1 MNVLILGS
9 GAREH
14 ALAWK
19 LKHQGEC
26 HHIWLFPGNAGT
38 RLEGFSHFPE
48 HLSREEL
55 VIQAHRDSIGLV
67 VIGPESFLELGYAD
81 CFRKAGIAVVGP
93 NREAAQLETSKIF
106 AKHFLVEAG
115 IPTAPFQIFESEAAL
130 LKSPHP
136 DHTPWVLKLDG
147 LASGKGVVI
156 THSKKEVEA
165 FARAVWKDHLFGTS
179 NQRVL
184 AEDFLPGREISYIGF
199 CDGRSFIPLATA
211 TDHKRVFDADQG
223 PNTGGMGAISPS
235 PYVHAELEKTIHQR
249 IVDPLLQ
256 NIQKRQLDF
265 RGVLF
270 LGLMIDEHHQP
281 RVLEINTRMGDPETQ
296 AVLPRLTSS
305 LLQLLQATATGDLQR
320 IPLPEWD
327 ARHSVYVVACAQGY
341 PQAPQLG
348 QRITGTGQLSKE
360 AFLFFGGVGQEQN
373 ELVTRGGRV
382 LGVGAMAETLAAARD
397 KAYQYLKPIH
407 WPGIH
412 YRFDIGNQLKP
423 AQLPRSSA

>member
-14 ALAWK
+14 AIAWK
-19 LKHQGEC
+19 LNQQGEC
-26 HHIWLFPGNAGT
+26 HHLWLFPGNAGT
-38 RLEGFSHFPE
+38 RLEGFAHFPE
-48 HLSREEL
+48 QLSHEEL
-55 VIQAHRDSIGLV
+55 VTRAQQESIELV

-81 CFRKAGIAVVGP
+81 SFRKAGIPVVGP

-115 IPTAPFQIFESEAAL
+115 VPTASFQTFESEGAL
-130 LKSPHP
+130 LNSAPPH
-136 DHTPWVLKLDG
+136 HYPWVLKLDG

-156 THSKKEVEA
+156 VHSQKEVEA
-165 FARAVWKDHLFGTS
+165 FARAVWKDHLFGTGK
-179 NQRVL
+179 QRVL

-235 PYVHAELEKTIHQR
+235 PHVHAELEKTIHQR
-249 IVDPLLQ
+249 IVHPLLQ
-256 NIQKRQLDF
+256 HLQKRHLDF

-305 LLQLLQATATGDLQR
+305 LLQLLQATATGNLQD
-320 IPLPEWD
+320 ISPPKWD
-327 ARHSVYVVACAQGY
+327 SRHSVYVVACAQGY
-341 PQAPQLG
+341 PQAPLLG
-348 QRITGTGQLSKE
+348 QRIMGTGELSKE

-373 ELVTRGGRV
+373 ELITRGGRV
-382 LGVGAMAETLAAARD
+382 LGVGAMAHTLAETRD
-397 KAYQYLKPIH
+397 KAYQYLKPIY

-412 YRFDIGNQLKP
+412 YRSDIGKTEP
-423 AQLPRSSA
+423 A

>member
-14 ALAWK
+14 AIAWK
-19 LKHQGEC
+19 LKQQGEC
-26 HHIWLFPGNAGT
+26 HHLWLFPGNAGT
-38 RLEGFSHFPE
+38 RLEGFTHFPE

-55 VIQAHRDSIGLV
+55 VNQAHQESIALV
-67 VIGPESFLELGYAD
+67 VIGPESYLELGYAD
-81 CFRKAGIAVVGP
+81 VFRKAGILVVGP

-115 IPTAPFQIFESEAAL
+115 IPTAPFQTFESEAAL
-130 LKSPHP
+130 LKSNPPH
-136 DHTPWVLKLDG
+136 HFPWVLKLDG

-156 THSKKEVEA
+156 AHSQKEIEA
-165 FARAVWKDHLFGTS
+165 FARAVWKDHLFGS
-179 NQRVL
+179 GNQRVL
-184 AEDFLPGREISYIGF
+184 AEDFLPGKEISYIGF
-199 CDGRSFIPLATA
+199 CDGRSFIPLASA
-211 TDHKRVFDADQG
+211 TDHKRIFDADQG

-235 PYVHAELEKTIHQR
+235 PHVYDALEKTIHQR
-249 IVDPLLQ
+249 IVHPLLQ
-256 NIQKRQLDF
+256 HLQKRNLDF

-270 LGLMIDEHHQP
+270 LGLMVDEHHQP

-320 IPLPEWD
+320 ISPPKWD
-327 ARHSVYVVACAQGY
+327 PRHSVYIVACAQGY
-341 PQAPQLG
+341 PQAPQLD
-348 QRITGTGQLSKE
+348 QSITGTGEISKE

-373 ELVTRGGRV
+373 KLVTRGGRV
-382 LGVGAMAETLAAARD
+382 LGIGAMAETLATARD
-397 KAYQYLKPIH
+397 RAYQYLKPIY

-412 YRFDIGNQLKP
+412 YRSDIGKTEP
-423 AQLPRSSA
+423 A